1 LANVEQFQPNYNSQ
15 RTTKPTRHESPCG
28 HHVAMSAKKQQKT
41 HYGRGKMGEGQVG
54 VALIMQNK
62 EEVKKKI
69 KTQQLAGK
77 TS

>member
-1 LANVEQFQPNYNSQ
+1 
-15 RTTKPTRHESPCG
+15 
-28 HHVAMSAKKQQKT
+28 MSAKKQQKT
-41 HYGRGKMGEGQVG
+41 HYGRGKKGEGQVG

-62 EEVKKKI
+62 EVKKKI

>member
-1 LANVEQFQPNYNSQ
+1 
-15 RTTKPTRHESPCG
+15 
-28 HHVAMSAKKQQKT
+28 MSAKKQQKT
-41 HYGRGKMGEGQVG
+41 HYGRGKKGEGQVG

-62 EEVKKKI
+62 ERSKKKI